1 MWCPSCQQEVP
12 AVPHRTRG
20 RIACARCQQELPPAG
35 QSYATQISDVGIPL
49 DEPVAAVAASRPPL
63 RMDDWQTTQRVRQLS
78 RQLGRPNSGHRPQTE
93 SFANNPRRFDPP
105 SNLFDDFVRTSTYAE
120 ALPTHLPPTPI
131 NVPRRTESSQLFA
144 WLVVVSG
151 VLTLAAG
158 VSTIAWS
165 LMTEQMMYWNLA
177 LGLTLGGQ
185 GALILG
191 LVLVVTRLWRNS
203 RYASGKLQEVHT
215 RLGQLQN
222 TADTLATMRSGGSA
236 PAFYAD
242 LVRGASPQV
251 MLANLKG
258 QLDQLATHVGSGR

>member
-12 AVPHRTRG
+12 AVPHRMRG
-20 RIACARCQQELPPAG
+20 RIACARCQQELPSAD
-35 QSYATQISDVGIPL
+35 QAYATQISDAGIPL
-49 DEPVAAVAASRPPL
+49 DGPTAAVAASRPPL
-63 RMDDWQTTQRVRQLS
+63 RRDDWQTTQHVRQLS
-78 RQLGRPNSGHRPQTE
+78 RQLGKRTYSTRSQID
-93 SFANNPRRFDPP
+93 FASSPRRFDPP
-105 SNLFDDFVRTSTYAE
+105 ANLFDDFVHTTTYTE
-120 ALPTHLPPTPI
+120 TLPTRLPPTPI
-131 NVPRRTESSQLFA
+131 SVSRRSESSQLFA
-144 WLVVVSG
+144 WLVVVCG
-151 VLTLAAG
+151 LLTLTAG
-158 VSTIAWS
+158 ISTIAWS
-165 LMTEQMMYWNLA
+165 LVTEQMMYWNLA

-203 RYASGKLQEVHT
+203 RFASGKLLEVHT
-215 RLGQLQN
+215 RLAQLQT

-258 QLDQLATHVGSGR
+258 QLDQLATHVAGNR

>member
-35 QSYATQISDVGIPL
+35 QAYATQISDAGIPL
-49 DEPVAAVAASRPPL
+49 DEPVAAAAASRPPL
-63 RMDDWQTTQRVRQLS
+63 RTDDWKATQRVRQLS
-78 RQLGRPNSGHRPQTE
+78 RQLARPNLGHRSQAD
-93 SFANNPRRFDPP
+93 SFTHSPRRFDPP
-105 SNLFDDFVRTSTYAE
+105 ANLLNDFVQTTRYAE
-120 ALPTHLPPTPI
+120 ALPPHFPPTPI
-131 NVPRRTESSQLFA
+131 NVPRPTESSQLFA

-151 VLTLAAG
+151 VVTLAAG

-165 LMTEQMMYWNLA
+165 LMTEQMTYWNLA

-185 GALILG
+185 GGLILG
-191 LVLVVTRLWRNS
+191 LVLIVTRLWRNS

-215 RLGQLQN
+215 RLGHLQN